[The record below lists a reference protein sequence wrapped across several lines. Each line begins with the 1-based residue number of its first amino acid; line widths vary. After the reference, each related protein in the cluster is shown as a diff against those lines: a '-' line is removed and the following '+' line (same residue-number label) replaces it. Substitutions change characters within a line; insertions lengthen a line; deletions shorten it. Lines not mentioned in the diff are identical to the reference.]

1 MSVMPVFPI
10 AVRAAGGALIAS
22 PSGALREQVRHSL
35 NGRWRPVQLA
45 LGGAEALAKL
55 EEGDWQVLFLDR
67 CLPDLD
73 SNELVPIIQR
83 RFPQIQVVMLDSGAA
98 IPSHEEGSGV
108 QPEPLLLEPAQPEQ
122 NEDQNQ
128 IHNQFQDEIEV
139 EGKDKNKYEEKNKN
153 TKKGQEREREY
164 EPLPGMIGRSEA
176 MQRIYRLAQLVAP
189 RSTTVLVAG
198 PTGSGKELVA
208 RALHRLSPRAGKAFI
223 AVNCAAIPEALLE
236 SELFGY
242 ARGAFTGAVQ
252 AQVGRIPAAHGG
264 TLFLDEVSELPFGM
278 QAKLLRFLEQK
289 EVQRLGTAE
298 ATRVDVRVIA
308 ASNVDLAGRAG
319 RGEFR
324 EDLFYRL
331 SAFPL
336 ELPSLSERPS
346 DIIPLAE
353 HFLACM
359 AAAMGAPCPRLGGEA
374 VGILE
379 AHPWKGN
386 VRELQHVMERASIL
400 VENGDTV
407 LSEHLYFPFQNALSA
422 RPLARAARAS

>member
-1 MSVMPVFPI
+1 LEITWGNEERLEMSVMTNLS
-10 AVRAAGGALIAS
+10 ATARAAGGALIAS
-22 PSGALREQVRHSL
+22 PSSALREQVLQNL
-35 NGRWRPVQLA
+35 NGRWRPVQHA

-55 EEGDWQVLFLDR
+55 QEGDWQVLFLDR
-67 CLPDLD
+67 RLPDLD
-73 SNELVPIIQR
+73 SEELIAIIGQ
-83 RFPQIQVVMLDSGAA
+83 RFPGIQVVLLDSDAAAAAGA
-98 IPSHEEGSGV
+98 EESSRGIAV
-108 QPEPLLLEPAQPEQ
+108 
-122 NEDQNQ
+122 
-128 IHNQFQDEIEV
+128 
-139 EGKDKNKYEEKNKN
+139 
-153 TKKGQEREREY
+153 ERENQDQSTPPSKSKY
-164 EPLPGMIGRSEA
+164 EPLPGMIGHSEA
-176 MQRIYRLAQLVAP
+176 MQRVYRLAQLVAP
-189 RSTTVLVAG
+189 RTTTVLIVG

-208 RALHRLSPRAGKAFI
+208 RALHALSPRTAKPFV

-236 SELFGY
+236 SELFGH
-242 ARGAFTGAVQ
+242 ARGAFTGAVL
-252 AQVGRIPAAHGG
+252 AQVGRIPAANGG

-308 ASNVDLAGRAG
+308 ASNVDLAGRTG

-336 ELPSLSERPS
+336 ELPPLTERRA

-359 AAAMGAPCPRLGGEA
+359 AAAMNSPCPRLSGEA
-374 VGILE
+374 VRILE
-379 AHPWKGN
+379 GHPWRGN

-400 VENGDTV
+400 AENGATL
-407 LSEHLYFPFQNALSA
+407 LSEHLYFPFQNSLLVTTGPRSLSC
-422 RPLARAARAS
+422 AARAS

>member
-1 MSVMPVFPI
+1 V
-10 AVRAAGGALIAS
+10 LIAS
-22 PSGALREQVRHSL
+22 PSRALREQVSQRL
-35 NGRWRPVQLA
+35 NGRWGPVQQV
-45 LGGAEALAKL
+45 LGGAEALGKL
-55 EEGDWQVLFLDR
+55 EDGDWEILYLDR
-67 CLPDLD
+67 RLPDLD
-73 SNELVPIIQR
+73 SGELTAIIQR
-83 RFPQIQVVMLDSGAA
+83 RFPEVQVVLLDSETVSPADAREEDEWRAA
-98 IPSHEEGSGV
+98 
-108 QPEPLLLEPAQPEQ
+108 
-122 NEDQNQ
+122 EDGC
-128 IHNQFQDEIEV
+128 I
-139 EGKDKNKYEEKNKN
+139 KDNDKDGDKEEKEEETENEKE
-153 TKKGQEREREY
+153 KEYEY
-164 EPLPGMIGRSEA
+164 EPLPGMIGRSPA
-176 MQRIYRLAQLVAP
+176 MQRVYRLAQLVAP
-189 RSTTVLVAG
+189 RTTTVLIVG

-208 RALHRLSPRAGKAFI
+208 RALHELSPRAARPFVV
-223 AVNCAAIPEALLE
+223 VNCAAIPEALLE
-236 SELFGY
+236 SELFGH

-252 AQVGRIPAAHGG
+252 AQVGRIPTAHGG

-298 ATRVDVRVIA
+298 LTRVDVRVVA

-336 ELPSLSERPS
+336 ELPPLTERRA

-359 AAAMGAPCPRLGGEA
+359 AAAMSGPCPHLSREA
-374 VGILE
+374 IGILE

-400 VENGDTV
+400 VENGETV
-407 LSEHLYFPFQNALSA
+407 LAEHLYFPFQHSHFQPGTK
-422 RPLARAARAS
+422 PLACAGRAS

>member
-1 MSVMPVFPI
+1 MSAMPSFPI
-10 AVRAAGGALIAS
+10 FARPAVAAAAGGALIAS
-22 PSGALREQVRHSL
+22 PSSAVRERVLHSL
-35 NGRWRPVQLA
+35 NGRWRPVRQA
-45 LGGAEALAKL
+45 LGGADALAKL
-55 EEGDWQVLFLDR
+55 ESGGCQVLFLDR
-67 CLPDLD
+67 RLPDLD
-73 SNELVPIIQR
+73 SEELIAIITR
-83 RFPQIQVVMLDSGAA
+83 RFPEIQVVWLDSGAA
-98 IPSHEEGSGV
+98 PGSVGKT
-108 QPEPLLLEPAQPEQ
+108 ELETDLLEPEADALPASAEDVPEQ
-122 NEDQNQ
+122 DSVGAGMGNIAHDQGRQAAEN
-128 IHNQFQDEIEV
+128 DY
-139 EGKDKNKYEEKNKN
+139 D
-153 TKKGQEREREY
+153 
-164 EPLPGMIGRSEA
+164 PLPGMIGRSA
-176 MQRIYRLAQLVAP
+176 VMQRVYRLAQLVAP
-189 RSTTVLVAG
+189 RTTTVLVVG

-208 RALHRLSPRAGKAFI
+208 RALHALSPRAGKVFV

-236 SELFGY
+236 SELFGH

-298 ATRVDVRVIA
+298 LTRVDVRVIA

-336 ELPSLSERPS
+336 ELPPLRERRA
-346 DIIPLAE
+346 DIVPLAE

-359 AAAMGAPCPRLGGEA
+359 AAAMSGPCPQLSAEA
-374 VGILE
+374 VRMLE
-379 AHPWKGN
+379 EHPWKGN

-400 VENGDTV
+400 VENGRTV
-407 LSEHLYFPFQNALSA
+407 LGEHLYFPFQHSQLPSASRSLSCTN
-422 RPLARAARAS
+422 RAS

>member
-1 MSVMPVFPI
+1 MSVTTTFPI
-10 AVRAAGGALIAS
+10 IARGAGGALIAS
-22 PSGALREQVRHSL
+22 PSSSLREQVLQNL
-35 NGRWRPVQLA
+35 NGRWRPVHHA
-45 LGGAEALAKL
+45 LGGAEALEKL
-55 EEGDWQVLFLDR
+55 EKGNWQVLFLDPR
-67 CLPDLD
+67 LPDLA
-73 SNELVPIIQR
+73 SEELIAIIQR
-83 RFPQIQVVMLDSGAA
+83 RFPEIQVVLLDSDAGLPGDDGAKTDLSEPEA
-98 IPSHEEGSGV
+98 VEEPEAAGEDAWSSGIARGS
-108 QPEPLLLEPAQPEQ
+108 QYQ
-122 NEDQNQ
+122 
-128 IHNQFQDEIEV
+128 
-139 EGKDKNKYEEKNKN
+139 
-153 TKKGQEREREY
+153 
-164 EPLPGMIGRSEA
+164 PLPGMIGRSEA
-176 MQRIYRLAQLVAP
+176 MQRVYRLAQLVAP
-189 RSTTVLVAG
+189 RSTTVLIVG

-208 RALHRLSPRAGKAFI
+208 RALHRLSPRAARPFV
-223 AVNCAAIPEALLE
+223 AVNCAAIPEALIE
-236 SELFGY
+236 SELFGH

-298 ATRVDVRVIA
+298 LTRVDVRVVA

-331 SAFPL
+331 AAFPL
-336 ELPSLSERPS
+336 ELPPLTERRI

-359 AAAMGAPCPRLGGEA
+359 ATAMGSRCPLLSGEA
-374 VGILE
+374 VRILE
-379 AHPWKGN
+379 THPWKGN

-407 LSEHLYFPFQNALSA
+407 LGEHLYFPFRAVRCLRQ
-422 RPLARAARAS
+422 RPASCVPGRAS

>member
-1 MSVMPVFPI
+1 MSLMTTLPI
-10 AVRAAGGALIAS
+10 IARASGGALIAS
-22 PSGALREQVRHSL
+22 PSSALREQVLQNL
-35 NGRWRPVQLA
+35 NGRWRPVHHA
-45 LGGAEALAKL
+45 LGGAEALEKL
-55 EEGDWQVLFLDR
+55 QEGNWQVLFLDPR
-67 CLPDLD
+67 LPDL
-73 SNELVPIIQR
+73 SSEELIGIIQR
-83 RFPQIQVVMLDSGAA
+83 RFPETQVVLLDSEAGFAGHHGENADFSEPDIVEEPEAA
-98 IPSHEEGSGV
+98 ADHAWGTATARE
-108 QPEPLLLEPAQPEQ
+108 
-122 NEDQNQ
+122 NQ
-128 IHNQFQDEIEV
+128 
-139 EGKDKNKYEEKNKN
+139 
-153 TKKGQEREREY
+153 Y

-189 RSTTVLVAG
+189 RSTTVLIVG

-208 RALHRLSPRAGKAFI
+208 RALHRLSPRAARPFV

-236 SELFGY
+236 SELFGHV
-242 ARGAFTGAVQ
+242 RGAFTGAVQ

-298 ATRVDVRVIA
+298 LTRVDVRVVA

-331 SAFPL
+331 AAFPL
-336 ELPSLSERPS
+336 ELPPLTERRI

-359 AAAMGAPCPRLGGEA
+359 AAAMGSRCPLLSGEA
-374 VGILE
+374 VRILE
-379 AHPWKGN
+379 THPWKGN

-400 VENGDTV
+400 VENGDTI
-407 LSEHLYFPFQNALSA
+407 LGEHLYFPFQQSLVSGGT
-422 RPLARAARAS
+422 RPLACAVRAS